1 MSQGVAVCNCL
12 PKTAWPPTSRQ
23 TDYGIILL
31 AYLANR
37 PAEQILTARDA
48 AQECRLPV
56 PMVSKILKTLARGGI
71 LLSHRGVKGGYSLAR
86 VPERITIGDIIGAL
100 EGPIG
105 ITECAS
111 NPGSCEQEPLCPVR
125 INWQRISL
133 AVRGALEKI
142 PLSEMMGNA
151 RPSLISLG
159 SPAAPGDAR
168 GSGDDPR
175 PLPLAADRGAMET
188 P

>member
-1 MSQGVAVCNCL
+1 MIRI
-12 PKTAWPPTSRQ
+12 TRQ

-31 AYLANR
+31 AYLASR
-37 PAEQILTARDA
+37 PPERILTARDA
-48 AQECRLPV
+48 AHECRLPV

-71 LLSHRGVKGGYSLAR
+71 LASHRGVKGGYSLAR
-86 VPERITIGDIIGAL
+86 LPDRITIGDVIGAL

-105 ITECAS
+105 ITECSS

-142 PLSEMMGNA
+142 PLSEMVGSPS
-151 RPSLISLG
+151 PSLISLG
-159 SPAAPGDAR
+159 PVSAGGDAKP
-168 GSGDDPR
+168 GGDDPR
-175 PLPLAADRGAMET
+175 LAPAAADRGAMET
-188 P
+188 S

>member
-1 MSQGVAVCNCL
+1 MIRI
-12 PKTAWPPTSRQ
+12 TRQ

-31 AYLANR
+31 AYLASR
-37 PAEQILTARDA
+37 PPEHILTARDA

-56 PMVSKILKTLARGGI
+56 PMVSKILKMLAHEGI
-71 LLSHRGVKGGYSLAR
+71 LASHRGVKGGYSLGRLA
-86 VPERITIGDIIGAL
+86 ERITIGDIIGAL

-105 ITECAS
+105 MTECAS
-111 NPGSCEQEPLCPVR
+111 NPGSCEQEPVCPVR

-142 PLSEMMGNA
+142 PLSEMMA
-151 RPSLISLG
+151 S
-159 SPAAPGDAR
+159 
-168 GSGDDPR
+168 PR
-175 PLPLAADRGAMET
+175 PPLLRVGPPFPADDASGKGEDVPATAPAGQGRALET

>member
-1 MSQGVAVCNCL
+1 MIRI
-12 PKTAWPPTSRQ
+12 TRQ

-31 AYLANR
+31 AYLASR
-37 PAEQILTARDA
+37 PPEQILTARDA

-71 LLSHRGVKGGYSLAR
+71 LTSHRGVKGGYGLSR
-86 VPERITIGDIIGAL
+86 RPERITIGDIIGAL

-105 ITECAS
+105 ITECS
-111 NPGSCEQEPLCPVR
+111 SSPGSCEQEPLCPVR

-142 PLSEMMGNA
+142 PLSEMV
-151 RPSLISLG
+151 G
-159 SPAAPGDAR
+159 SPHSSLLTLGPAPQGGDAGPAGTDSR
-168 GSGDDPR
+168 G
-175 PLPLAADRGAMET
+175 LPAAAGRSAMET
-188 P
+188 S

>member
-1 MSQGVAVCNCL
+1 MIRI
-12 PKTAWPPTSRQ
+12 TRQ

-31 AYLANR
+31 AYLASR
-37 PAEQILTARDA
+37 PPEQILTARDA

-71 LLSHRGVKGGYSLAR
+71 LTSHRGVKGGYSLSR
-86 VPERITIGDIIGAL
+86 LPDRITVGDIIGAL

-105 ITECAS
+105 MTECSS

-142 PLSEMMGNA
+142 PLSEMMGSY

-159 SPAAPGDAR
+159 PPSPEDDAR
-168 GSGDDPR
+168 PR
-175 PLPLAADRGAMET
+175 SEEPGRASAAAERRAEH

>member
-1 MSQGVAVCNCL
+1 MIRI
-12 PKTAWPPTSRQ
+12 TRQ

-31 AYLANR
+31 AYLASR
-37 PAEQILTARDA
+37 PPEQILTARDA

-56 PMVSKILKTLARGGI
+56 PMVSKILKTLAREGI
-71 LLSHRGVKGGYSLAR
+71 LVSHRGVKGGYGLGR

-105 ITECAS
+105 MTECS
-111 NPGSCEQEPLCPVR
+111 STPGSCVQEPLCPVR

-133 AVRGALEKI
+133 AVRGALEQI
-142 PLSEMMGNA
+142 PLSEMMGSP
-151 RPSLISLG
+151 RPSLLAMGPPPSVDEAEEPGEG
-159 SPAAPGDAR
+159 SRTAAPAAR
-168 GSGDDPR
+168 R
-175 PLPLAADRGAMET
+175 REMET